1 MKRGEQP
8 RRLMTK
14 VRKKFHRPT
23 MEHTPKTVYDRQE
36 FKLETQEIIEQ
47 ECTCLRMNCV
57 CGLEEEDEV

>member
-23 MEHTPKTVYDRQE
+23 MEHVPKNIYNRDKAKRELQYI
-36 FKLETQEIIEQ
+36 LEEDE
-47 ECTCLRMNCV
+47 ED
-57 CGLEEEDEV
+57 EEDEV